1 LVAETGPVTKFE
13 IDSVDMGC
21 NGQNRLVIDS
31 RICTIPV
38 ADFRSQYAL
47 DYPNLIFAKI
57 RSRNVNGWSV
67 FSDLSISSA
76 MIMTEP
82 VTMAPARRSYLTDQY
97 HIHIEWDA
105 LEGDEVKGSIITS
118 YYLQWDKGT
127 SGAEW
132 FDLVGLTTYYLQL
145 DYTGYFGDIVQG
157 ESYKFRLKAQ
167 NLFGFSVEWS
177 PIVTVTANSKPNPV
191 DIVTTS
197 LVNDADVRIQWVH
210 PADNF
215 SPLSRYE
222 ILIQT
227 IDGDLVQHDDCTGLD
242 PSQNYC
248 DISIYS
254 LRIPPFNLEYE
265 SLIQARVRAQNSI
278 GWGSYSQLNL
288 LGLSVF
294 IEPEEALAPSRGQ
307 LTTEEQ
313 IHVVWS
319 SDVVNG
325 GSPNLSFNLQWT
337 NKNDPANFQDLIGD
351 DSNRSLDTEHLQT
364 VQVEAGETY
373 LFRVRALNAMGW
385 GDFSDE
391 VEIVA
396 AEVPAQPIAPT
407 TQINNIFVRISWTP
421 PDMKS
426 SPITAY
432 EVLIKDS
439 LD

>member
-1 LVAETGPVTKFE
+1 
-13 IDSVDMGC
+13 
-21 NGQNRLVIDS
+21 
-31 RICTIPV
+31 
-38 ADFRSQYAL
+38 
-47 DYPNLIFAKI
+47 
-57 RSRNVNGWSV
+57 
-67 FSDLSISSA
+67 
-76 MIMTEP
+76 
-82 VTMAPARRSYLTDQY
+82 
-97 HIHIEWDA
+97 
-105 LEGDEVKGSIITS
+105 
-118 YYLQWDKGT
+118 
-127 SGAEW
+127 
-132 FDLVGLTTYYLQL
+132 
-145 DYTGYFGDIVQG
+145 
-157 ESYKFRLKAQ
+157 
-167 NLFGFSVEWS
+167 
-177 PIVTVTANSKPNPV
+177 
-191 DIVTTS
+191 
-197 LVNDADVRIQWVH
+197 
-210 PADNF
+210 
-215 SPLSRYE
+215 
-222 ILIQT
+222 
-227 IDGDLVQHDDCTGLD
+227 
-242 PSQNYC
+242 
-248 DISIYS
+248 
-254 LRIPPFNLEYE
+254 
-265 SLIQARVRAQNSI
+265 
-278 GWGSYSQLNL
+278 LNL

-325 GSPNLSFNLQWT
+325 GSPILSFNLQWT